1 MSFVN
6 GENVG
11 PYRIISQLGQG
22 GMATVYKAYHPA
34 LDRYVAIKALHP
46 AFMEDEGFLARFE
59 REAKVVAKLEHPN
72 IVPIYH
78 AAEHGGRPYLVMK
91 FIEGETLKARLTR
104 GSLNK
109 DEVIRIIKAVGK
121 ALSYAHKDEKQKEKI
136 LHRDIKP
143 SNVLLAQDGQ
153 IYLTDFGL
161 ARIAEA
167 GASTLSGDM
176 LMGTPH
182 YISPEQARGERDLD
196 ERTDIYS
203 FGIVLYEI
211 LMDRV
216 PFTADTP
223 FSIIHDHIYTPL
235 PLPKDIKHD
244 FPERLQNVIIK
255 SLAKE
260 PDERF
265 ESVDK
270 MVAAFLEA
278 YKDADVEALP
288 SRVEKKDVRV
298 SPPAGPA
305 PITKVADEP
314 PKVEPE
320 KPTPIPR
327 VHVPSPL
334 SETQFNKQW
343 LWVIGGVLLA
353 CVVLFAF
360 LSAVNS
366 ADNGSDP
373 GLVDKPALD
382 DSETMNRP
390 EDEFPDDP
398 GRHLERAE
406 ELISNE
412 AEAEA
417 SIELIL
423 AADIFLKQGD
433 FVAAADIYTWALDV
447 SGKPL
452 RANVRVLAKLTQ
464 ALFLGAPDPATWPL
478 IEGLYDDYPEREM
491 ILIIGARAKLHAER
505 FDEAIGDLEQ
515 VLDRMPDHPY
525 AHAVLAEYALMIGD
539 FDAAEEMIHELLAG
553 QFPVPWLRNF
563 VEDLEHHFP

>member
-46 AFMEDEGFLARFE
+46 AFMEDKGFLARFE

-91 FIEGETLKARLTR
+91 YIEGETLKARLTR

-109 DEVIRIIKAVGK
+109 DEVIRIVTAVGE
-121 ALSYAHKDEKQKEKI
+121 ALSYAHKDNGQKEKI

-182 YISPEQARGERDLD
+182 YISPEQARGERNLD

-223 FSIIHDHIYTPL
+223 FSIIHDHIYSPL
-235 PLPKDIKHD
+235 PLPREIKKD
-244 FPERLQNVIIK
+244 FPELLQNVIIK

-265 ESVDK
+265 ESVEK
-270 MVAAFLEA
+270 MVSSFLDA
-278 YKDADVEALP
+278 YMGIDVEKLP
-288 SRVEKKDVRV
+288 SRVEKKDVRE
-298 SPPAGPA
+298 SAATGPPPV
-305 PITKVADEP
+305 TKVADDPPIVKPEIAQPIPEP
-314 PKVEPE
+314 GA
-320 KPTPIPR
+320 PTPLAGPKFR
-327 VHVPSPL
+327 
-334 SETQFNKQW
+334 KQW

-353 CVVLFAF
+353 CLVLLTF
-360 LSAVNS
+360 LSAINN
-366 ADNGSDP
+366 ADSGSEP
-373 GLVDKPALD
+373 GLLNRPPSD
-382 DSETMNRP
+382 DAQDMNRP

-398 GRHLERAE
+398 GRHLERAD
-406 ELISNE
+406 ELINNG
-412 AEAEA
+412 AEVEA
-417 SIELIL
+417 SMELVI

-433 FVAAADIYTWALDV
+433 FVSAADVYTWALELR
-447 SGKPL
+447 GEPL
-452 RANVRVLAKLTQ
+452 RGNVRVLAKLTQ
-464 ALFLGAPDPATWPL
+464 ALFLGAPDPALWPL
-478 IEGLYDDYPEREM
+478 IEGLYEEFPEREM
-491 ILIIGARAKLHAER
+491 ILIIGARAKLHAGR
-505 FDEAIGDLEQ
+505 FDEAMRDLDEVLERKPDNPFARAVFTEQ
-515 VLDRMPDHPY
+515 
-525 AHAVLAEYALMIGD
+525 ALMNGD
-539 FDAAEEMIHELLAG
+539 FDGAEEMIRDLLSG
-553 QFPVPWLRNF
+553 DLPVPWLRMYI
-563 VEDLEHHFP
+563 EDLEHLFP